1 MCVRAIKP
9 MLKSPEFDINPL
21 GTGVNSFTGMK
32 HQEFPQHS
40 PAPDHLCDLTMDR
53 LGQTSNDSETARF
66 PLRHG
71 TQEGQTLENQKMG
84 KQRGVKMI
92 STLSPKMGFDQIRY
106 QTWTI
111 NEHII

>member
-1 MCVRAIKP
+1 MVYIYIMVYICVCAIKP

-53 LGQTSNDSETARF
+53 LGQRPMTRKPLVSHCVMAASNTGRSNLGKSKNGETK
-66 PLRHG
+66 G
-71 TQEGQTLENQKMG
+71 GQDDFNTFTKN
-84 KQRGVKMI
+84 
-92 STLSPKMGFDQIRY
+92 GF
-106 QTWTI
+106 
-111 NEHII
+111 

>member
-1 MCVRAIKP
+1 MVYIYMCVCAIKP

-71 TQEGQTLENQKMG
+71 CLEHRK
-84 KQRGVKMI
+84 VKPWKI
-92 STLSPKMGFDQIRY
+92 KKWGNKGGSR
-106 QTWTI
+106 
-111 NEHII
+111 

>member
-1 MCVRAIKP
+1 MYIYNNIYITVYIYNGIYIYVCAKP
-9 MLKSPEFDINPL
+9 MLKSPEFDINAL

-71 TQEGQTLENQKMG
+71 CLEHRK
-84 KQRGVKMI
+84 VKPWKI
-92 STLSPKMGFDQIRY
+92 KKWGNKGGSR
-106 QTWTI
+106 
-111 NEHII
+111 